1 MIATWMLYCLLAA
14 GGLSVAAVVAE
25 RALLAGRGPVRLVW
39 ISAVLLSVVI
49 PIVAFRIAPRPSAV
63 EIEPMVMQSALT
75 QPFFEVP
82 VDAPPPPA
90 IAPAASGRRPT
101 LSSLNGPLA
110 IAWITLSLA
119 LGLNFLG
126 GMVTLAWMR
135 RRWDR
140 RIVHG
145 LDVYVSAR
153 TGPAVV
159 GVLSPAI
166 VIPEWVLALEPKQL
180 SLLLRHEQEHQRAG
194 DGLLLT
200 AAELTLI
207 AMPWNLALWWQ
218 VVRLRGAVELDC
230 DARVLEN
237 ADEREYGDLLLEV
250 ARPRNGPRLMGS
262 TAFAER
268 ATQLERR
275 ILVLSRHRVHTTR
288 TARIIAACIGVIAI
302 TTAWAAPRP
311 SAPARAAEPAPS
323 KSKLVGVPTPPV
335 VASQPHVTS
344 AAANVTPE
352 PNNDT
357 PMRSLAARTVA
368 TTTTRR
374 PPVLPRITKA
384 PCVRTGGR
392 SVPAVV
398 DTIFDH
404 LFEGVPLTPAQES
417 QACNLLARMQ
427 LQQSAADEAAN
438 AELQTIQTRTQ
449 AIRTQRDSALRT
461 IVTNEAD
468 RVTLDTRLALMASG
482 TGRGAMRSGGPGF
495 ETGYFSRSDTVNF
508 RASGR
513 AVVGGDT
520 LVYRVSGVG
529 ARGGRG
535 GAGDTTTAARVALRG
550 GRGGGGVIVDTT
562 SAQRQVTR
570 RGMQVGDTTATAG
583 GRGAR
588 RGGGGGGGG
597 GARGGRGG
605 ADPAA
610 AAALVQTA
618 EQMNEMVNQL
628 TFRRLFEGIALTP
641 DQESAARE
649 VLSKAQQDMRMPRPR
664 PETIL
669 RFNRVSGMVS
679 MQAESVAALSALVN
693 SDADRTKL
701 QSRIVINEP

>member
-14 GGLSVAAVVAE
+14 GGLSVAALLAE

-49 PIVAFRIAPRPSAV
+49 PIVAFRIAPRPNAG
-63 EIEPMVMQSALT
+63 EIEPMVMPSTLS
-75 QPFFEVP
+75 QPFVEMP
-82 VDAPPPPA
+82 VDVPPPPA
-90 IAPAASGRRPT
+90 VAPAASRSSRPT

-135 RRWDR
+135 RRWEHR
-140 RIVHG
+140 MVHG
-145 LDVYVSAR
+145 VEVFVSAR

-159 GVLSPAI
+159 GVMSPAI
-166 VIPEWVLALEPKQL
+166 VIPEWVLALEPQQL

-230 DARVLEN
+230 DARVLED
-237 ADEREYGDLLLEV
+237 ADERAYGDLLLEV
-250 ARPRNGPRLMGS
+250 ARPRSGPRLMGS

-275 ILVLSRHRVHTTR
+275 ILVLSRHRVRTTR
-288 TARIIAACIGVIAI
+288 TARIMAACIGVIAI
-302 TTAWAAPRP
+302 TAAWAAPRP
-311 SAPARAAEPAPS
+311 SAPARVAEPAPS
-323 KSKLVGVPTPPV
+323 NSKLANVPTPPV

-374 PPVLPRITKA
+374 APVLPRITKA
-384 PCVRTGGR
+384 PCVRAGGR
-392 SVPAVV
+392 GVPAVV
-398 DTIFDH
+398 DTIFDR

-417 QACNLLARMQ
+417 QACDLLVRLQ
-427 LQQSAADEAAN
+427 LQQSATDEAAN
-438 AELQTIQTRTQ
+438 AELQTIQTRLQ
-449 AIRTQRDSALRT
+449 AIRTQRDSVLRT

-468 RVTLDTRLALMASG
+468 RVTLDTRLAQMASG
-482 TGRGAMRSGGPGF
+482 TGRGALRSGGPGYEWNYVGARF
-495 ETGYFSRSDTVNF
+495 DTVNF

-513 AVVGGDT
+513 AIVGGDT
-520 LVYRVSGVG
+520 LVYRASGAG
-529 ARGGRG
+529 ARVGRGSGADTAAEGRVVLRGARGGGGGVADTAAAARRVRLRDAADTLAIVGGRG
-535 GAGDTTTAARVALRG
+535 GARRG
-550 GRGGGGVIVDTT
+550 GSGGGG
-562 SAQRQVTR
+562 R
-570 RGMQVGDTTATAG
+570 
-583 GRGAR
+583 
-588 RGGGGGGGG
+588 
-597 GARGGRGG
+597 GRGG
-605 ADPAA
+605 ADPNAM
-610 AAALVQTA
+610 VQSA
-618 EQMNEMVNQL
+618 DQINEMVNQL
-628 TFRRLFEGIALTP
+628 TIRRLFEGITLTP
-641 DQESAARE
+641 EQEAAARE
-649 VLSKAQQDMRMPRPR
+649 VFSKAQQDMRMPLPR